1 MLLNMPNL
9 NSAGGSWVIHFAEL
23 KNDEGAS
30 DLTAPE
36 LTRKVDPAYPL
47 ELMRTQVEGTV
58 TLYAVIH
65 SDGTVG
71 EVRILNTV
79 DERLDSY
86 AKSAL
91 SRWRFRPATKNGDAV
106 AVEAVVM
113 IPFRA
118 HRTF

>member
-1 MLLNMPNL
+1 
-9 NSAGGSWVIHFAEL
+9 
-23 KNDEGAS
+23 
-30 DLTAPE
+30 
-36 LTRKVDPAYPL
+36 
-47 ELMRTQVEGTV
+47 MRTQVEGTV